1 MKYLKV
7 LISSIMA
14 GCSIAF
20 GATFYL
26 VLASQGF
33 FWLKV
38 LGSFLFGIG
47 LFTII
52 HFDFWLYTGKV
63 GYIFENKPN
72 YLLKL
77 LIRFIGNL
85 IGVIGISFLIKQ
97 TYVIN
102 DNIISFCQ
110 NLVSIKDHER
120 WFEVSIL
127 SFLCGMMIYL
137 AVEGHK
143 RASYP
148 LAKVIFAFIPIS
160 LFIIC
165 GFEHVIANACYYT
178 YAGSLNWH
186 EILWFIYMGLGNALG
201 SLVFYGM
208 EKLIKLFSKKEEA
221 I

>member
-14 GCSIAF
+14 GFSIAF

-26 VLASQGF
+26 VLASQGI

-77 LIRFIGNL
+77 LISFIGNL
-85 IGVIGISFLIKQ
+85 IGVIRYIFFNK
-97 TYVIN
+97 T
-102 DNIISFCQ
+102 NI
-110 NLVSIKDHER
+110 
-120 WFEVSIL
+120 
-127 SFLCGMMIYL
+127 
-137 AVEGHK
+137 
-143 RASYP
+143 
-148 LAKVIFAFIPIS
+148 
-160 LFIIC
+160 
-165 GFEHVIANACYYT
+165 CYQ
-178 YAGSLNWH
+178 
-186 EILWFIYMGLGNALG
+186 
-201 SLVFYGM
+201 
-208 EKLIKLFSKKEEA
+208 
-221 I
+221 